1 MTTGRITAVLH
12 PREGGARESV
22 MHFEL
27 DRRLPPAALEE
38 LADAVRS
45 VLGDVRRAVLDFP
58 AMADRA
64 RRMIHLAAAGA
75 SRYADDEVDETVAFL
90 EWLLRDNFVFLGYR
104 EYRIL
109 DEAIAVVPGSGLGI
123 LADEA
128 SSAFARPRRLAE
140 LPRELCERALEG
152 DLLLVT
158 KTNAIATVHRRDRM
172 DYIGVRKVAPDGR
185 IVGEAR
191 MLGHF
196 TSKAY
201 AEPAST
207 TPLLHRKLRQILR
220 TEDLIEGSHDYKTAV
235 EVFNSFPKDELFA
248 APTTDLRRA
257 VAAMLALEGDRVR
270 LLGRRSADGRSA
282 SLIVALPADR
292 YDAELLDALTALV
305 RRRFHTEA
313 VTTHT
318 VLGQEDWVRVHVSV
332 HAADGIPDVPA
343 PELEQEVVSLTRTWD
358 DGLRERLVDAVGPT
372 RGRELA
378 GGGDRASRS
387 TTARPSS
394 RPSRSPTS
402 RAWTGSSRSGCH
414 SWSASRTSPA
424 ARGSRCTSRAAR
436 SSWPRRC
443 RRSSTSACASSRR
456 FRPACAAATATR
468 GCRTSASSAPA
479 TARSTSRRSGDR
491 IADCIAAVRRGD
503 AESDSL
509 NRLVV
514 VAGLNWRQVSVLRAY
529 RMYRQ
534 RIGSRFT
541 QGYQNDV
548 LAANPA
554 LTAKL
559 MAYFELRFDPRGD
572 GGEERETA
580 LREEILGD
588 LEAVESLDHDRIL
601 RNQLKLID
609 ATLRTNA
616 FCDGR
621 SVTAFK
627 LRSAEVP
634 AIPQPTPL
642 FEIYVYSPAME
653 GIHLRGGRVA
663 RGGIRWSDRQ
673 DYRTEVLGLMRAQMT
688 KNAVIVPAGA
698 KGGFYLKTPP
708 ADPDERRLEVERQ
721 YVRYIEGLLQLTD
734 DLVDGRVV
742 HPGGVRVRD
751 EADTY
756 LVVAADK
763 GTAALSDTA
772 NRVSEE
778 RGFWLGDAFASGGS
792 TGYDHKA
799 LGITARGAWESV
811 KRHFRQLGP
820 RPRHGP
826 VHRGRHRRHVGR
838 RVRQRDAALGPDP
851 ARRRL
856 RPPPRRHRPRPG
868 PRRRLRGAT
877 AAVRAPR
884 LDLGDYDRGAI
895 SAGGGVWPRSAKSIS
910 LSAEAQAALGVE
922 ADRLQPNEVIRAIL
936 RAPVD
941 LLWNGGI
948 GTVVKAAAETDAD
961 AMDRASDAIRVDA
974 RDLRC
979 RVVGEGGNLGFTR
992 RARVEY
998 ARGGGLIFADF
1009 IDNSGGVDCSDHEVN
1024 LKILLGLAERR
1035 GRLTRPERDEL
1046 LRAVTTDVVGHV
1058 LYDSFLQS
1066 QILAEEVAV
1075 SRGRLYAYEDLMTA
1089 LEADGLLDRE
1099 LEALPGAEEMAER
1112 RRGGAGHGTPELAI
1126 LLAYAKRA
1134 LARSLLASEFCD
1146 DPWLERDLREY
1157 FPPAV
1162 VERFGDLLPEH
1173 PLRRELIAMTNANHV
1188 VNSLG
1193 PTFVSQL
1200 AAERG
1205 AEPAE
1210 VVRAF
1215 RVAREI
1221 TGAVPRWDAVERLPR
1236 SIDQTTATE
1245 LMEGV
1250 DRLAEAATRWYVSH
1264 DRAHDLEGAI
1274 ARAEAPFARLV
1285 AVLPDIGGDAWRE
1298 RRGEVAAGLIAT
1310 GVPED
1315 VAWAHALTPELQQAP
1330 DIIAIAEDTGRPV
1343 ESVTAAVHDLGARLE
1358 IVWLLAA
1365 LDHLPQPTRTQR
1377 WAARP
1382 CARTAW
1388 RRWRSSPAPRS
1399 RAPTRRCRPP
1409 RPWTPTSPR
1418 ADAGAPPRA
1427 RHALAHRRGHERPAG
1442 AHARRPRAPRTGR
1455 LMAGLVLGPLL
1466 RYAGETEAT
1475 IWVETDAP
1483 CEVEAAGARQRTFA
1497 VEGHH
1502 YALVHCTGLER
1513 PRRSSTRC
1521 GWTASGSGPRRTPRS
1536 RPAHPHPGGRRA
1548 VPHRM
1553 GLMPRVRPARSAV
1566 LPAQGRRSAR
1576 PRGRRAARARRPHG
1590 PQRAGGLAARARPP
1604 RRPGVRGRGAARPA
1618 RVHPLAPR
1626 SRGPA
1631 GRHDRRLRGV
1641 HAPVSRVVVG
1651 APHPLAVLHRAHG
1664 DGLRRPR
1671 RARRLEHLARLGPR
1685 HARHGLVGRPH
1696 RGRLHVLLAL
1706 PAPGEPRAGALVE
1719 DSLYARV
1726 READDAGPILREF
1739 AFLADR
1745 EVAGTRWSY
1754 CRTSGARG

>member
-1 MTTGRITAVLH
+1 MGVAEETREIAIAPVRESLLALIVERRPGDAAALCAFAAAYVRRMPSDEARGASAEALYGEIAGVFDFAAARGERPIAVRAFTPTRQEHGYETAGSVVETNTEDLAFLLDSVRGVLQAKAGRIQRVQHPIIGVERDATGRITAVLH

-27 DRRLPPAALEE
+27 DRRLSPAALEE

-90 EWLLRDNFVFLGYR
+90 EWLLRDDFVFLGYR

-358 DGLRERLVDAVGPT
+358 DGLRERLVDALGPT

-378 GGGDRASRS
+378 ERWGPRFPEYYRAAVEPAAAVADVACLDRLEHERLPFVVGLQNEPGRTRIALYKPGGKVELAEAMPTLEHLGLRVIEEVPTRLRGGDGD
-387 TTARPSS
+387 TWVQDFGVLGPGDRPLDL
-394 RPSRSPTS
+394 
-402 RAWTGSSRSGCH
+402 AEV
-414 SWSASRTSPA
+414 
-424 ARGSRCTSRAAR
+424 
-436 SSWPRRC
+436 
-443 RRSSTSACASSRR
+443 
-456 FRPACAAATATR
+456 
-468 GCRTSASSAPA
+468 
-479 TARSTSRRSGDR
+479 GDR

-616 FCDGR
+616 FCGGR

-627 LRSAEVP
+627 LRSADVP

-708 ADPDERRLEVERQ
+708 ADPDERRQEVERQ

-763 GTAALSDTA
+763 GTATLSDTA

-811 KRHFRQLGP
+811 KRHFRQLGLDP
-820 RPRHGP
+820 ATDPFTVVGIGDMSGDVFGNGMLLSDRIRLVAAYDH
-826 VHRGRHRRHVGR
+826 RHVFI
-838 RVRQRDAALGPDP
+838 DPDPDP
-851 ARRRL
+851 AAGFAERRRL
-856 RPPPRRHRPRPG
+856 FALPG
-868 PRRRLRGAT
+868 ST
-877 AAVRAPR
+877 W
-884 LDLGDYDRGAI
+884 DDYERGAI
-895 SAGGGVWPRSAKSIS
+895 SAGGGVWPRSAKSIP

-1046 LRAVTTDVVGHV
+1046 LRAVTPDVVGHV

-1089 LEADGLLDRE
+1089 LEAGGLLDRE

-1112 RRGGAGHGTPELAI
+1112 RRAERGMERPELAI

-1285 AVLPDIGGDAWRE
+1285 AVLPDIGADSWRE

-1377 WAARP
+1377 WAAQAVRED
-1382 CARTAW
+1382 CLE
-1388 RRWRSSPAPRS
+1388 
-1399 RAPTRRCRPP
+1399 
-1409 RPWTPTSPR
+1409 
-1418 ADAGAPPRA
+1418 
-1427 RHALAHRRGHERPAG
+1427 ALAELARAALESADPA
-1442 AHARRPRAPRTGR
+1442 
-1455 LMAGLVLGPLL
+1455 
-1466 RYAGETEAT
+1466 
-1475 IWVETDAP
+1475 
-1483 CEVEAAGARQRTFA
+1483 
-1497 VEGHH
+1497 
-1502 YALVHCTGLER
+1502 
-1513 PRRSSTRC
+1513 
-1521 GWTASGSGPRRTPRS
+1521 
-1536 RPAHPHPGGRRA
+1536 
-1548 VPHRM
+1548 
-1553 GLMPRVRPARSAV
+1553 
-1566 LPAQGRRSAR
+1566 LPA
-1576 PRGRRAARARRPHG
+1576 AAAVD
-1590 PQRAGGLAARARPP
+1590 AYLAAR
-1604 RRPGVRGRGAARPA
+1604 GTLV
-1618 RVHPLAPR
+1618 
-1626 SRGPA
+1626 
-1631 GRHDRRLRGV
+1631 RRLAHVTHSLTVEGTSDL
-1641 HAPVSRVVVG
+1641 PG
-1651 APHPLAVLHRAHG
+1651 LMLAVRA
-1664 DGLRRPR
+1664 LR
-1671 RARRLEHLARLGPR
+1671 ALAG
-1685 HARHGLVGRPH
+1685 
-1696 RGRLHVLLAL
+1696 
-1706 PAPGEPRAGALVE
+1706 
-1719 DSLYARV
+1719 
-1726 READDAGPILREF
+1726 
-1739 AFLADR
+1739 
-1745 EVAGTRWSY
+1745 
-1754 CRTSGARG
+1754 